1 MADWAPTTTTPTGE
15 PPITNLRVRAAR
27 GTIINSAFHIGLAV
41 LGLVRQ
47 LAVAAFLTQEQF
59 GLWGIM
65 LATLTTLLFLKQ
77 IGIAD
82 KYIQQSEP
90 DQELAFQKAFTF
102 EFALTVGYFLL
113 CAIALPLFALAYG
126 HTEIILPG
134 FVLAAAVI
142 LSAFETPTW
151 IHYRRL
157 NYGRQRL
164 LAAVNPV
171 ISIVAMVALAAFGMG
186 VWGLVIGTLIGS
198 ICGAIVCVAYSPYRL
213 RIRFDRDTLKEYVS
227 FSWPLFGLSF
237 SRLVVINGSLL
248 VATRSVGLAAVGAL
262 GLAASY
268 ATFSDKVNAIVSQTI
283 YPAVCRVADRRD
295 ALMEAFIKSN
305 RVGLMWG
312 IAFGAG
318 LGLFA
323 DDLVNFVLGEKW
335 DSASSLLAAFG
346 LLCGLGQIAV
356 NWTIFMR
363 ALDDTKPLFIAALVN
378 VAVFAT
384 VMVPATLTLGVTGYM
399 VGFGVGIL
407 TQVLVRTYFMRKF
420 LGSFN
425 LLRHTWRALAPQI
438 PAVLLVLGVRAVS
451 GGERTVTHVLGELAL
466 YAAASVAFTYLS
478 ERKLI
483 NELFGY
489 MRRRRPASP
498 APAEPRVAV
507 P

>member
-1 MADWAPTTTTPTGE
+1 MADWATTSTDTPTGE
-15 PPITNLRVRAAR
+15 PPIRNLRVRAAR
-27 GTIINSAFHIGLAV
+27 GTIINSAFQVTLAV
-41 LGLVRQ
+41 LGLLRQ
-47 LAVAAFLTQEQF
+47 LAVAAFLTREQF

-90 DQELAFQKAFTF
+90 DQELAFQKAFTL
-102 EFALTVGYFLL
+102 EFALTIGYFLL
-113 CAIALPLFALAYG
+113 CGIALPLFALAYG

-142 LSAFETPTW
+142 LSAFETPAW

-164 LAAVNPV
+164 LTAVNPV
-171 ISIVAMVALAAFGMG
+171 ISIVAMVALAAAGFG
-186 VWGLVIGTLIGS
+186 VWGLVVGTLIGS
-198 ICGAIVCVAYSPYRL
+198 ICGAIVCVAFSPYRL
-213 RIRFDRDTLKEYVS
+213 RIRYDRNTVKEYAS
-227 FSWPLFGLSF
+227 FSWPLLGLSL
-237 SRLVVINGSLL
+237 SRLLVIQGSLL

-295 ALMEAFIKSN
+295 ALKEAFIKSN

-312 IAFGAG
+312 VAFGAG

-323 DDLVNFVLGEKW
+323 NDLVDFVLGDKW
-335 DSASSLLAAFG
+335 ESASALLAAFG
-346 LLCGLGQIAV
+346 IICGLGQLAV

-363 ALDDTKPLFIAALVN
+363 ALDDTKPLFIAALIN
-378 VAVFAT
+378 IAVFAT
-384 VMVPATLTLGVTGYM
+384 VMVPATLMYGVTGY
-399 VGFGVGIL
+399 VIGFGAGVFA
-407 TQVLVRTYFMRKF
+407 QVLVRTYFVRKTF
-420 LGSFN
+420 GSFN

-451 GGERTVTHVLGELAL
+451 GGERTLSHVLAELVL
-466 YAAASVAFTYLS
+466 YVAASVTFTYLS

-483 NELFGY
+483 TELIGY
-489 MRRRRPASP
+489 LRRRRPASP
-498 APAEPRVAV
+498 TAAEPRVAV
-507 P
+507 